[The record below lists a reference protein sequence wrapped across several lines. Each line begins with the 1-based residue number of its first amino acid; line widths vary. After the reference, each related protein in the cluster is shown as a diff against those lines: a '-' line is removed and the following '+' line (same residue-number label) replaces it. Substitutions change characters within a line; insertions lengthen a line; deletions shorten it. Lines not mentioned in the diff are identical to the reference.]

1 MAKKT
6 CCPTCGRTLETSG
19 ADCPGCLLSLAL
31 EPSLDQ
37 SPGSGR
43 HALDAGSRV
52 GPNMIVSKL
61 AEE

>member
-1 MAKKT
+1 MPEKT
-6 CCPTCGRTLETSG
+6 SCPTCGRTLETSG

-52 GPNMIVSKL
+52 GPYTIVNKL
-61 AEE
+61 GEE